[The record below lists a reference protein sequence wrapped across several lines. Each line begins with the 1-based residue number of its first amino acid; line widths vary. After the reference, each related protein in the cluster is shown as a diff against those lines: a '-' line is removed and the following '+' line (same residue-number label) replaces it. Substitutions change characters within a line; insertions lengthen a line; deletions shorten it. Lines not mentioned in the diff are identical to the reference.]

1 MWLSDVDQSDFLE
14 CSCCA
19 RVHRVHVGVLA
30 DLWSVI
36 REPALKIF
44 VMLLAPPP
52 PRRHRPRTDLFILI
66 SLGLSARSSSLGDED
81 RLFASQ
87 MILTGTRVNNMT
99 NWCSSSQSMIGFNN
113 STRHRTIP
121 TNAWYPRSVGMVVL
135 LR

>member
-52 PRRHRPRTDLFILI
+52 PRRHRPRTDLFILTV
-66 SLGLSARSSSLGDED
+66 G
-81 RLFASQ
+81 
-87 MILTGTRVNNMT
+87 RVDVGVQVT
-99 NWCSSSQSMIGFNN
+99 SRFSTIRVVSQSSPLAT
-113 STRHRTIP
+113 STSP
-121 TNAWYPRSVGMVVL
+121 K
-135 LR
+135 